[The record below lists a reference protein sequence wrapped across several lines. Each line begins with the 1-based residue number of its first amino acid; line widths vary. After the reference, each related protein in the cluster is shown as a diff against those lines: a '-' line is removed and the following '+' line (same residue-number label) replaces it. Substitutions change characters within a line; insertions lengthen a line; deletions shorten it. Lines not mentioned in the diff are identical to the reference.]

1 MKNIK
6 KFTLPELKLSLF
18 FFILFA
24 SLLIFKE
31 LLYPQTEHQEKETL
45 KHEVTVTMKLV
56 QIYVIDKKGNPVTDL
71 TKDEF
76 ELYDNGKPQQIS
88 YFEKHILPISEKKPQ
103 ELKPVSLPVEERI
116 PSSRMN
122 RKFFLFFDFAFNN
135 PAGILKSKRAALH
148 FIESLHP
155 TDEVGII
162 SYSTTKGLTMHE
174 YLTTDHE
181 RILKAVEG
189 LGLKEYLGR
198 AEKLE
203 DIYSG
208 DVERLAPKDVVGKE
222 DEIIEEKMKIKR
234 EAERTVYKKQVSE
247 FISTVE
253 EFAKAICY
261 IPYHKNIILF
271 SSGVSNFVFY
281 GGLADPTPLEL
292 SEAGYGNPILRGKYE
307 KMIEELKRAN
317 CSIYAVN
324 VEKER
329 TRINPMNEA
338 MRGDLSLRQLSK
350 ETGGKYFHNTMDPK
364 KVVEDIQNLTST
376 YYVLGYPIDEK
387 WDGKYHEIKVK
398 VKRKECE
405 VYGQRGYFN
414 PKPFTEYTE
423 FEKLLH
429 LIDLALAERPQF
441 QEPLRFSLTSLH
453 CFEKGGANLLLIS
466 EVTKEVIK
474 EFLGKKTEVIA
485 LVFDKEYNIIKMERA
500 EVNFYS
506 IPQNRIY
513 LYTILSLPSGEYQ
526 LRMVIRDLETG
537 RGGVAS
543 SLVIVPEIPDKR
555 LRLYSP
561 LLLIPEKNSIY
572 LKTKKDSPS
581 LSTIYPFDSGQY
593 SPLVRELEQ
602 GTYKLLAFVRL
613 SITGIPNPEIQ
624 LLSYLIH
631 TSSGKK
637 IPISLSVLNRIK
649 ERDTQ
654 AYLVELY
661 TGELEPGRYTLY
673 LFAEEINTKSRSHSM
688 TTFTVK

>member
-6 KFTLPELKLSLF
+6 KFKLPELKLSLF
-18 FFILFA
+18 FFILFS
-24 SLLIFKE
+24 SLLIFKG
-31 LLYPQTEHQEKETL
+31 LLYPQTEHQGKETL
-45 KHEVTVTMKLV
+45 KHEVTVTVKLV

-76 ELYDNGKPQQIS
+76 EIYDNGKPQQIS
-88 YFEKHILPISEKKPQ
+88 YFEKHILPMSEKKSQ
-103 ELKPVSLPVEERI
+103 ELKPVSPPVEERI
-116 PSSRMN
+116 PSPRTN
-122 RKFFLFFDFAFNN
+122 RKFFLLFDFAFNN
-135 PAGILKSKRAALH
+135 PAGILKSKRVALH

-162 SYSTTKGLTMHE
+162 SYSKTKGLTLHE

-181 RILKAVEG
+181 RIRKAVEG
-189 LGLKEYLGR
+189 LGLREYLGR

-208 DVERLAPKDVVGKE
+208 DVERFAPKDVMEKE

-234 EAERTVYKKQVSE
+234 EAERVVYKKQVSA

-253 EFAKAICY
+253 ELAKAICY

-281 GGLADPTPLEL
+281 RGLADSTLL
-292 SEAGYGNPILRGKYE
+292 LDKYE
-307 KMIEELKRAN
+307 NMIEELKRAN

-324 VEKER
+324 VEKEEP
-329 TRINPMNEA
+329 RINPESEA
-338 MRGDLSLRQLSK
+338 MRGDRSLRQLSK

-364 KVVEDIQNLTST
+364 RVVEHIQNLTGT

-398 VKRKECE
+398 VKRKGCE

-429 LIDLALAERPQF
+429 LIDLALAEKPQL
-441 QEPLRFSLTSLH
+441 QEPLKFPLTSLH
-453 CFEKGGANLLLIS
+453 CPEKGGANLLLIS

-485 LVFDKEYNIIKMERA
+485 LVLDKEYNIIKMERA

-506 IPQNRIY
+506 IPQNSIY
-513 LYTILSLPSGEYQ
+513 LYTILSLPSGEYH

-543 SLVIVPEIPDKR
+543 SSVIIPEISDKR

-593 SPLVRELEQ
+593 SPLLRELEQ
-602 GTYKLLAFVRL
+602 GTHKLLASVRL
-613 SITGIPNPEIQ
+613 SITDIPNSEIQ
-624 LLSYLIH
+624 LLFHLIH
-631 TSSGKK
+631 TPSGKK
-637 IPISLSVLNRIK
+637 IPISLSILNRIK
-649 ERDTQ
+649 EGDAQ
-654 AYLVELY
+654 AYLVELS
-661 TGELEPGRYTLY
+661 TEELKPGRYTLY
-673 LFAEEINTKSRSHSM
+673 LFAEETNTKSRSYSM